1 MNGVTRDYTGR
12 QVDLEFLQTVNSPV
26 DTVEMSMSAVLGSS
40 RRVAGIQK
48 AIQRYV
54 ALLLTPSDSVPFAGD
69 AGNALYSA
77 LRSGSVSNM
86 GYLRH
91 LFNMANAVAL
101 DTMRKD
107 DYNISRF
114 GDQPDDERVASVSLS
129 GMTIDHSTS
138 TLGLSLTFRTAAGS
152 DYSYI
157 LPITTRHG

>member
-1 MNGVTRDYTGR
+1 MDGVTQDYRGR
-12 QVDLEFLQTVNSPV
+12 QADLEFLQTVREPAGV
-26 DTVEMSMSAVLGSS
+26 VEMSTTAVLGSS
-40 RRVAGIQK
+40 RRVTGIQK

-54 ALLLTPSDSVPFAGD
+54 ALLLTPSSSVPFSKDPSNILYA
-69 AGNALYSA
+69 ALMA
-77 LRSGSVSNM
+77 GSVSNL

-101 DTMRKD
+101 DIMRKD

-114 GDQPDDERVASVSLS
+114 GDQPDDERVESVSLN

-152 DYSYI
+152 DYAYV
-157 LPITTRHG
+157 LPISTRHG